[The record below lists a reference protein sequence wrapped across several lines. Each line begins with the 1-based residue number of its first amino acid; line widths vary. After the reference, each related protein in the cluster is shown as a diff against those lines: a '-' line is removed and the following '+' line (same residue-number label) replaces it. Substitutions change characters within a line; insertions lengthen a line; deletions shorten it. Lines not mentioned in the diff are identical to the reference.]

1 MPTFSHNRVINTL
14 LILVA
19 IISFSYAQKVSA
31 LSISPVRVEVSGNP
45 GETIE
50 KEITLVNDSD
60 ASEVIYYSSYANF
73 EASGDTGNPSFV
85 EEDHDIATWM
95 FVPAS
100 ISLKPKESKKV
111 SIKIEIPKTAEP
123 GGHFGA
129 VFWGTSP
136 NNQKGGVSIGAKTGV
151 LVLLSVNGDVKEGG
165 GLVDF
170 GTKDNKTF
178 YNTLPVQFVYRFRND
193 GGDRI
198 KPVGKI
204 TMRNIFYLPTR
215 IDANPTSGN
224 ILPNSTRKF
233 EVNWVKH
240 PRDKDYIEPT
250 GTFAKFFDQVKYQ
263 WRNFAIGPYFTKI
276 NLLYGTEA
284 IRVSKSEFIF
294 VFPWQLIL
302 CLLVTFIIIW
312 WGGRKVIRRYNR
324 HIIRKAQATIYTSG
338 NHGPD
343 A

>member
-1 MPTFSHNRVINTL
+1 MPTFSNKRVANTL

-19 IISFSYAQKVSA
+19 IVCFSYAQNVSA

-50 KEITLVNDSD
+50 KETTLINDSD

-85 EEDHDIATWM
+85 EGNHDIATWM

-100 ISLKPKESKKV
+100 ISLKPKESKK
-111 SIKIEIPKTAEP
+111 INLKIEIPKDAEP

-136 NNQKGGVSIGAKTGV
+136 NNPGSGVSIGAKTGV

-170 GTKDNKTF
+170 VLKDKKVF
-178 YNTLPVQFVYRFRND
+178 YNTLPVSLVYRFRND

-204 TMRNIFYLPTR
+204 TMHDLFYIPEDK
-215 IDANPTSGN
+215 INANPTSGN
-224 ILPNSTRKF
+224 ILPNSTRRF
-233 EVNWVKH
+233 EVDWVKN
-240 PRDKDYIEPT
+240 PRAKDYVEPN
-250 GTFAKFFDQVKYQ
+250 GPIGKFFDKALYQ
-263 WRNFAIGPYFTKI
+263 WKNYAFGPYFAKLD
-276 NLLYGTEA
+276 LLYGTNA
-284 IRVSKSEFIF
+284 TRVSKTVFFF
-294 VFPWQLIL
+294 VFPWQLLICLAVIL
-302 CLLVTFIIIW
+302 FIVF
-312 WGGRKVIRRYNR
+312 WGGRKLLRRYNR
-324 HIIRKAQATIYTSG
+324 YIIQKARLGIKTP
-338 NHGPD
+338 ND
-343 A
+343 AGHE